1 LGGGKKNKFTADTFN
16 NAYIRSVTVLKHRFS
31 MRGMLAAAA
40 ILIALAGSAMP
51 AGAAELVM
59 FRSAGCPYCAAW
71 DRAIGPIYPK
81 TDIGKR
87 APLRQVDIGQ
97 TSEVKIALVSPI
109 RFTPTFVLVDSG
121 RELGRIEGYP
131 GEDFFWGLLER
142 LLLQH
147 RS

>member
-1 LGGGKKNKFTADTFN
+1 MTGISLYRALLCSFVIVAT
-16 NAYIRSVTVLKHRFS
+16 
-31 MRGMLAAAA
+31 LAAFAA
-40 ILIALAGSAMP
+40 P
-51 AGAAELVM
+51 APAAELVM
-59 FRSAGCPYCAAW
+59 FRRAGCPYCAAF
-71 DRAIGPIYPK
+71 DRAIGPVFPK

-87 APLRQVDIGQ
+87 IALRQVDLDRKADGKV
-97 TSEVKIALVSPI
+97 TLNSPV

-147 RS
+147 RL

>member
-1 LGGGKKNKFTADTFN
+1 MILILSSWARLNTAMSR
-16 NAYIRSVTVLKHRFS
+16 I
-31 MRGMLAAAA
+31 LAAAV
-40 ILIALAGSAMP
+40 ILASLLGSARW
-51 AGAAELVM
+51 AVAAELVM
-59 FRSAGCPYCAAW
+59 FRRDGCPYCATW
-71 DRAIGPIYPK
+71 DRVVGPIYPK
-81 TDIGKR
+81 TEIGKR
-87 APLRQVDIGQ
+87 IPLRRVDLDRSADGKV
-97 TSEVKIALVSPI
+97 TLVSPI

>member
-1 LGGGKKNKFTADTFN
+1 
-16 NAYIRSVTVLKHRFS
+16 
-31 MRGMLAAAA
+31 MRRTQKLAA
-40 ILIALAGSAMP
+40 ILLVLFALVAP
-51 AGAAELVM
+51 AAAAELVM
-59 FRSAGCPYCAAW
+59 FRAAGCPYCAAW
-71 DRAIGPIYPK
+71 DQAIAPIYPK

-87 APLRQVDIGQ
+87 VPLRQVDLDRSKDGKV
-97 TSEVKIALVSPI
+97 TLASPV

>member
-1 LGGGKKNKFTADTFN
+1 LPVPEDHFVMRLMQKL
-16 NAYIRSVTVLKHRFS
+16 VT
-31 MRGMLAAAA
+31 
-40 ILIALAGSAMP
+40 ILIASLALAGP
-51 AGAAELVM
+51 AAAAELVM

-71 DRAIGPIYPK
+71 DKAIGPVYPK

-87 APLRQVDIGQ
+87 LPLRPVDLERSRDGK
-97 TSEVKIALVSPI
+97 VVLVSPI

-121 RELGRIEGYP
+121 REMGRIEGYP

-147 RS
+147 RL

>member
-1 LGGGKKNKFTADTFN
+1 MTGISLYRTLLCSLV
-16 NAYIRSVTVLKHRFS
+16 I
-31 MRGMLAAAA
+31 AATLFAFAA
-40 ILIALAGSAMP
+40 P
-51 AGAAELVM
+51 AAAAELVM
-59 FRSAGCPYCAAW
+59 YRRDGCPYCATW
-71 DRAIGPIYPK
+71 ERVIGPVYPK

-87 APLRQVDIGQ
+87 IPLRQVDLDRKPDGKVVL
-97 TSEVKIALVSPI
+97 TSPV

-147 RS
+147 RL

>member
-1 LGGGKKNKFTADTFN
+1 MKSHFAVH
-16 NAYIRSVTVLKHRFS
+16 RVLI
-31 MRGMLAAAA
+31 AAALLLFA
-40 ILIALAGSAMP
+40 FGFAAP

-59 FRSAGCPYCAAW
+59 FRRAGCPYCAAF

-87 APLRQVDIGQ
+87 LPMRQVDLDRGPDGKV
-97 TSEVKIALVSPI
+97 TLVSPV
-109 RFTPTFVLVDSG
+109 RFTPTFVLVESG
-121 RELGRIEGYP
+121 RELGRLEGYP

-147 RS
+147 RL